1 MLALSAP
8 GKLWLA
14 GERAETAGLVKRMY
28 QVAGATNNLTLHG
41 AQAQA
46 RADEAVKWLLDQEKR

>member
-1 MLALSAP
+1 
-8 GKLWLA
+8 
-14 GERAETAGLVKRMY
+14 MY